1 MKYLYDVPAPAKL
14 NLFLHVTGRRE
25 DGYHLLQTVF
35 VFIDLA
41 DQLQFELRNDGVIC
55 RKTSLPGI
63 DHDSD
68 LIVRAARALQKATG
82 TAKGATIHVQK
93 NIPAGGGLGGGSS
106 DAASTLVALNRL
118 WQTGLNR
125 GELQQLALPLGADVP
140 VFVFGQNTFA
150 EGIGEAFTACRVPGQ
165 AYLVFQPRLGIPT
178 PAIFTDPALC
188 RNTPLVTVQDVQQ
201 SLSLP
206 IPEASLIS
214 QPAFFGH
221 NDLEAVACRQH
232 PGLQQ
237 LVDWLGVRQV
247 KARMTGSG
255 ACFFAPFKSYE
266 DALRTKHELE
276 AALPAFNQRALVPVE
291 RIIAARGLDRHPLHD
306 WVRN

>member
-1 MKYLYDVPAPAKL
+1 MKHLYDVPAPAKL

-55 RKTSLPGI
+55 RQTSLPGI
-63 DHDSD
+63 DHESD

-82 TAKGATIHVQK
+82 TAQGATIHVQK

-118 WQTGLNR
+118 WKTGLSR
-125 GELQQLALPLGADVP
+125 WELQQLALPLGADVP

-150 EGIGEAFTACRVPGQ
+150 EGIGEAFTACRVPKQ
-165 AYLVFQPRLGIPT
+165 AYLVFQPRLGIST
-178 PAIFTDPALC
+178 PAIFTDPGLC
-188 RNTPLVTVQDVQQ
+188 RDTPLVTVQDVQQ

-206 IPEASLIS
+206 VPETSLIS

-221 NDLEAVACRQH
+221 NDLETVACRQH

-237 LVDWLGVRQV
+237 LVDWLAARQV

-255 ACFFAPFKSYE
+255 ACFFAPFPSYA
-266 DALRTKHELE
+266 DALRAKHGLD
-276 AALPAFNQRALVPVE
+276 ANLPAFNQEVSVPVE
-291 RIIAARGLDRHPLHD
+291 RLIAARGLARHPLYD
-306 WVRN
+306 WVKN

>member
-1 MKYLYDVPAPAKL
+1 MNHLYDVPAPAKL
-14 NLFLHVTGRRE
+14 NLFLHVTGRRD

-41 DQLQFELRNDGVIC
+41 DRLQFELRNDGVIL
-55 RKTSLPGI
+55 RQTSLPGI

-118 WQTGLNR
+118 WQTGLSR
-125 GELQQLALPLGADVP
+125 HQLQQLALPLGADVP

-150 EGIGEAFTACRVPGQ
+150 EGIGEDFTACKVPEQ
-165 AYLVFQPRLGIPT
+165 AYLVFQPRLGIST
-178 PAIFTDPALC
+178 PAIFTDPGLC
-188 RNTPLVTVQDVQQ
+188 RHTPLVTVQDVQQ
-201 SLSLP
+201 SWSLP
-206 IPEASLIS
+206 VAQTGSII

-237 LVDWLGVRQV
+237 LVDWLGDRNI

-255 ACFFAPFKSYE
+255 SCFFAPFQAYE
-266 DALRTKHELE
+266 EALRVKHELDD
-276 AALPAFNQRALVPVE
+276 ALPAFNRGASVPVAQ
-291 RIIAARGLDRHPLHD
+291 IMAARGLARHPLHD
-306 WVRN
+306 WLKT